1 MPREAKGLLEI
12 EAPET
17 VSVVKDLSEANASP
31 QQETVPGMFRFGTP
45 ARASRNRA
53 GRVKRIL
60 SRSAVVV
67 IALGLI
73 SAAAGFVFEKHVTTR
88 DAKRF
93 AMPGRLIDA
102 GGFRMHLD
110 CTGTGSPA
118 VILEGGFV
126 NSWLEWEKI
135 QPALA
140 RTTQVCS
147 YDRAG
152 LGWSEP
158 SNTPR
163 TSQNM
168 ADELRTLLKNAG
180 VAGPYVLV
188 GHSYGGL
195 NVTLYAAEH
204 PEEVAGV
211 ILIDSINP
219 DNVLWDAPGTWKES
233 FRMWLYGTT
242 APFGI
247 PRLLGHCPV
256 GPQSCRAY
264 AKTYAAMRDGRTES
278 AAIVRS
284 HGGLGSLPLVVIA
297 HDPEFYPRFSPGPER
312 QKFELEWQREQE
324 NLTHLSTRSQFLVA
338 KDSGH
343 SIPDLNPPV
352 VIEAV
357 RKMVSSLRSQ
367 SPKSAD

>member
-17 VSVVKDLSEANASP
+17 VSVVKDLSDANASP
-31 QQETVPGMFRFGTP
+31 QPETGSGVFRSGTP
-45 ARASRNRA
+45 ARASRNHA
-53 GRVKRIL
+53 GSVKRIL
-60 SRSAVVV
+60 SRSAAVV
-67 IALGLI
+67 IALGLTG
-73 SAAAGFVFEKHVTTR
+73 AAAGFVFEKRVTAR

-93 AMPGRLIDA
+93 AMPGRLIDV

-110 CTGTGSPA
+110 CTGTGSPT

-126 NSWLEWEKI
+126 NSSIEWKTI
-135 QPALA
+135 QPAIA

-168 ADELRTLLKNAG
+168 ADELRALLKNAG

-195 NVTLYAAEH
+195 NVRLYAAEH
-204 PEEVAGV
+204 PEEVAGIV
-211 ILIDSINP
+211 LIDSINP
-219 DNVLWDAPGTWKES
+219 DNALWDSPGTWKES
-233 FRMWLYGTT
+233 FRMWLYRTT
-242 APFGI
+242 APIGI

-256 GPQSCRAY
+256 GPQSCREY
-264 AKTYAAMRDGRTES
+264 AKTYAAMRDGRMES
-278 AAIVRS
+278 AAITRS

-297 HDPEFYPRFSPGPER
+297 HDPEFYQRLSPRPEK
-312 QKFELEWQREQE
+312 QKFDREWQREQE
-324 NLTHLSTRSQFLVA
+324 NLTHLSARSQFLVA

-357 RKMVSSLRSQ
+357 RKMVSSLRKQ
-367 SPKSAD
+367 SSRSAD